1 MQLMENPFVTNGYA
15 GPSYFCDRVQ
25 ETADITSLLLNGN
38 DIALI
43 SPRRYGKTDLL
54 RHCFAQE
61 RFQRDAY
68 TFIIDIYSTKSKSDL
83 AQAMGRAILEVLKP
97 KGRKTWEGF
106 INLLQSVRAFFTFDS
121 NGDPVW
127 SLGLGDLQNPD
138 TTLDEI
144 FRYLKTADKRCFVAI
159 DEFQQIQK
167 YNDSYIRD

>member
-1 MQLMENPFVTNGYA
+1 MENPFVTNGYA

-97 KGRKTWEGF
+97 KGRKTWE
-106 INLLQSVRAFFTFDS
+106 
-121 NGDPVW
+121 
-127 SLGLGDLQNPD
+127 
-138 TTLDEI
+138 
-144 FRYLKTADKRCFVAI
+144 
-159 DEFQQIQK
+159 
-167 YNDSYIRD
+167 